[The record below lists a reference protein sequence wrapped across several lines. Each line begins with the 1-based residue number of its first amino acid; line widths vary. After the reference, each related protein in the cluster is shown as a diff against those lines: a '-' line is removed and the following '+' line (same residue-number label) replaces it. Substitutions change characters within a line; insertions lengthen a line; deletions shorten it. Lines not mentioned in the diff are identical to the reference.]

1 MAVRKRLYSYLH
13 SKKGSSAVEFIMTA
27 AMLILTFAVLISA
40 LIYVTQ
46 YYNAS
51 YICRRV
57 VRTIE
62 VTGEYDER
70 TVNALA
76 NELGGRAMDDLEIQ
90 VEAHY
95 VRSHKIQLRDE
106 FKVTLRANYTI
117 RILQFGRRAVEVR
130 LPITIRLSGRSEV
143 YWK

>member
-1 MAVRKRLYSYLH
+1 MAVRRKLGGWLH
-13 SKKGSSAVEFIMTA
+13 SRKGSSAVEFIMTA
-27 AMLILTFAVLISA
+27 AMLILTFAVLVSA

-62 VTGEYDER
+62 VTGEYDEQ
-70 TVNALA
+70 TVNSLA
-76 NELGGRAMDDLEIQ
+76 NELGGRAMDDLAIQ
-90 VEAHY
+90 VQAHY
-95 VRSHKIQLRDE
+95 VRDRKIQLRNE
-106 FKVTLRANYTI
+106 FRVTLRANYTI
-117 RILQFGRRAVEVR
+117 PVLQFGGRPVEVR

-143 YWK
+143 FWK

>member
-1 MAVRKRLYSYLH
+1 MAVRKRLYSYLR

-70 TVNALA
+70 TVSTLA
-76 NELGGRAMDDLEIQ
+76 NELGGRAMDNLVIR

-95 VRSHKIQLRDE
+95 VRNHKIQLRDE

>member
-1 MAVRKRLYSYLH
+1 MAARLRLFHRLRSR
-13 SKKGSSAVEFIMTA
+13 KGSSAVEFIMTA
-27 AMLILTFAVLISA
+27 AMLILTFAVLVSA

-62 VTGEYDER
+62 VTGRYDVAA
-70 TVNALA
+70 VNALA
-76 NELGGRAMDDLEIQ
+76 DELGGRAMDDLSIQ
-90 VEAHY
+90 VEASY
-95 VRSHKIQLRDE
+95 LQNRRIQLRDE
-106 FKVTLRANYTI
+106 FRVRLTANYTI
-117 RILQFGRRAVEVR
+117 RVLQFGRSSVNVR